1 MNLHLRFDSITGI
14 PCKER
19 NIVSEK
25 VSILFNAAA
34 LCSQAAIQQSRSS
47 LIGLETS
54 SEYFQKSAGILN
66 YILDHFREYCSK
78 EYYGKDISDKTL
90 KLLINLMIIQA
101 REASFLMQ
109 ELCNDSRESCDVA
122 KESARLSLE
131 YESLVLHLV
140 NNKCVIPYT
149 WNTLFM
155 VKQSYYAALADY
167 SVAVEMLANDGNIL
181 KDIKEHSNLGD
192 MKDQP
197 AEL

>member
-19 NIVSEK
+19 TVVSEK

-66 YILDHFREYCSK
+66 YILDHFH
-78 EYYGKDISDKTL
+78 EYYSKDISDKTL

-109 ELCNDSRESCDVA
+109 ELRNDSRESSDVA

-131 YESLVLHLV
+131 YENLVLQLV

-149 WNTLFM
+149 WNKLFM
-155 VKQSYYAALADY
+155 VKQRYYAALADY
-167 SVAVEMLANDGNIL
+167 MVALEMLANDGNIL
-181 KDIKEHSNLGD
+181 KDVREQSNLGEIRY
-192 MKDQP
+192 QNT
-197 AEL
+197 ELYIE